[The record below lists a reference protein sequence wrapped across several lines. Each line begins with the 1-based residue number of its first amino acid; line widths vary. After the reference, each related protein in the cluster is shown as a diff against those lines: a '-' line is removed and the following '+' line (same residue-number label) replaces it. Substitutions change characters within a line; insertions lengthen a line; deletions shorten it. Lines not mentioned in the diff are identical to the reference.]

1 MHFANQL
8 LNAARHRLGFSS
20 PHLASGVDA
29 TPHSIPGIRTP
40 GARLVWNKGIAALCD
55 WRCPDEFPP
64 GQGYTTAP
72 VLAGAAP
79 TWRTPKNLIPNPSAC
94 AGLPDG
100 AVIWLRLSWIGS
112 FLHQVLPL
120 IRSQF
125 ILVTADSDSPVP
137 SSIPREA
144 RTLVHDSRLIHW
156 YAQNYDGSGSHGKIS
171 PAPIGID
178 YHTLCDRPYWGEAIA
193 TPAGQEQSLL
203 SIRETLPPLS
213 ERIPS
218 VYVDF
223 GWQRTRLGG
232 RRDLIRHLRGNPRV
246 YLQEQP
252 LGRSEMWRRRGR
264 YAFVLS
270 PPGNGLDT
278 HRLWESLALG
288 HIVLTPASSLDPL
301 FQDLPVVPFRH
312 WSEIQPGHLDRCLAA
327 LGQSGTALPPQL
339 TSEYWITRIRTGQ
352 PIR

>member
-1 MHFANQL
+1 MEAQSRAHHNHPDL
-8 LNAARHRLGFSS
+8 LARAASRIQS
-20 PHLASGVDA
+20 
-29 TPHSIPGIRTP
+29 P
-40 GARLVWNKGIAALCD
+40 GANLIWNKGLAALSDCSI
-55 WRCPDEFPP
+55 PDEFPP
-64 GQGYTTAP
+64 ELGYTTAP
-72 VLAGAAP
+72 LLAGADVN
-79 TWRTPKNLIPNPSAC
+79 WRTPRNLIPSPSTYA
-94 AGLPDG
+94 AIPDG
-100 AVIWLRLSWIGS
+100 AVIWLRLSWIKS

-120 IRSQF
+120 LRSRF

-137 SSIPREA
+137 SSIRRVA
-144 RTLVHDSRLIHW
+144 RTLVNDPRLIHW
-156 YAQNYDGSGSHGKIS
+156 YAQNYDGSDHRTRIS

-178 YHTLCDRPYWGEAIA
+178 YHTLCDRPMWGEPIA
-193 TPAGQEQSLL
+193 SPAEQESVLL
-203 SIRETLPPLS
+203 SIRDSLPPLA

-232 RRDLIRHLRGNPRV
+232 RKGLIHKLRGNPHV
-246 YLQEQP
+246 HLQEAP

-301 FQDLPVVPFRH
+301 FRGLPVIPFQH
-312 WSEIQPGHLDRCLAA
+312 WSEIQGPHLERWLAAHCLADA
-327 LGQSGTALPPQL
+327 RLEKKL
-339 TSEYWITRIRTGQ
+339 TSADWISRIRTGQ
-352 PIR
+352 PLL